1 MNHRPGP
8 APVKASVPLLVDGV
22 DAAVVAPVDVDPV
35 AAAVVAAEVL
45 AVTAAAA
52 VGDTSVGAGTN
63 VIFAVACLPPASPN
77 AITHEAPAVS

>member
-1 MNHRPGP
+1 
-8 APVKASVPLLVDGV
+8 
-22 DAAVVAPVDVDPV
+22 
-35 AAAVVAAEVL
+35 
-45 AVTAAAA
+45 